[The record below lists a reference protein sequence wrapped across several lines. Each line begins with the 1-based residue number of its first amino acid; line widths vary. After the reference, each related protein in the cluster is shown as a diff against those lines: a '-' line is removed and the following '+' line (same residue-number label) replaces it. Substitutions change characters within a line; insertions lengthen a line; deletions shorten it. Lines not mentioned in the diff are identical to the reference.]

1 MSFFFFFQKEA
12 LLTVWSICS
21 KCGARMQFEDE
32 WEDILVCLECGHSVE
47 LEQYGM
53 EVYWNTEVSQ
63 NYAEAATDGGVLK
76 MWMEDEE
83 SLEEKMKLIQE
94 YDLAGVAEWKLGFE
108 RADVWAIISKYIQ

>member
-1 MSFFFFFQKEA
+1 MDPGRTPMWNSMEWKYTGIQK
-12 LLTVWSICS
+12 SP
-21 KCGARMQFEDE
+21 K
-32 WEDILVCLECGHSVE
+32 
-47 LEQYGM
+47 
-53 EVYWNTEVSQ
+53 